1 MTKTG
6 LGTTRNNQRGAAL
19 AVSLILLLV
28 MTLIGIAAM
37 DGARLE
43 ISMAGLMQQDEVA
56 LRRAERTLV
65 MAEADIESKVAT
77 AGQFEFGTAGD
88 GFYVGTSMPIVP
100 EGVDWSSIDSEV
112 GPENSDNGKDD
123 DDASVVEYLGAKIIP
138 GEGEGEETDTPVAGS
153 LAHAYRITTRSASGG
168 KSVRMVESIYTTF
181 EAP

>member
-1 MTKTG
+1 MMTQNDPG
-6 LGTTRNNQRGAAL
+6 GTRNSQGGAAL

-65 MAEADIESKVAT
+65 TAENRVENIADT
-77 AGQFEFGTAGD
+77 AGQFEFGTAND
-88 GFYVGTSMPIVP
+88 AFYLPVNDLDASEI
-100 EGVDWSSIDSEV
+100 DWSGFTSAV
-112 GPENSDNGKDD
+112 GPINSDNSKDD
-123 DDASVVEYLGAKIIP
+123 DDAYVVEYLGAKIIP
-138 GEGEGEETDTPVAGS
+138 GEAEGEETDTPIAGS